1 MRLTYIRLLVNDFDS
16 CFKFYSKTLKLKV
29 TWGKIGDVYASFD
42 AGDSTSLAIFSKELM
57 LQSLNKESL
66 IALSSPQHVLCFE
79 SDNVD
84 KSYQELK
91 ELGVKFINEPKDIPG
106 WGCRCVHLSDPEGN
120 IIEINQELPKE
131 KWAQDLLDDIP
142 EN

>member
-1 MRLTYIRLLVNDFDS
+1 MKLTYIRLLVNNFDS
-16 CFKFYSKTLKLKV
+16 CFKFYSETLKFKI
-29 TWGKIGDVYASFD
+29 TWGKVGDVYASFD
-42 AGDSTSLAIFSKELM
+42 AGSSTSLAIFSKELM
-57 LQSLNKESL
+57 LQSLNKDGL
-66 IALSSPQHVLCFE
+66 NAISSPQHVLCFE

-84 KSYQELK
+84 KSYKELK
-91 ELGVKFINEPKDIPG
+91 KLGVKFINEPKDIPG
-106 WGCRCVHLSDPEGN
+106 WGCRCVHLNDPEGN